1 MWVVSAC
8 DWHDDVSESGDILR
22 VPHRRT
28 QITLP
33 GDVDGEAETSVAAT
47 FVRSAGAGEKVSI
60 VISMQGNVEDIWIV
74 VKGLLRPISVVDI
87 L

>member
-1 MWVVSAC
+1 MVRT
-8 DWHDDVSESGDILR
+8 ILQ
-22 VPHRRT
+22 V
-28 QITLP
+28 TLP
-33 GDVDGEAETSVAAT
+33 GDVDGKAKSSVAAA